1 MRPGR
6 RAQWP
11 SAARAG
17 WPLRLILQSVAGGGR
32 GHLTLTESTFTEKCC
47 FLYERHDKFMLL
59 LLFLEDITFE
69 INSMGHTFFFI
80 IFNST
85 HHRYWCCSNCKS
97 SSNCFHHQELVVVA
111 VVALYSSLLSLF
123 QFLCRFDKT
132 NFSRIFL
139 SIENIEWESLS
150 NKLSSRQHPQVEE
163 EI

>member
-1 MRPGR
+1 MVIHSFQPSTKFHSTILSNCRFCDKKRVRATQVRPGR

-17 WPLRLILQSVAGGGR
+17 WPLGLILQSVAGGR

-97 SSNCFHHQELVVVA
+97 SSNCFHHQELA
-111 VVALYSSLLSLF
+111 VVAHSSLLSLF
-123 QFLCRFDKT
+123 QFQFFR
-132 NFSRIFL
+132 
-139 SIENIEWESLS
+139 
-150 NKLSSRQHPQVEE
+150 
-163 EI
+163 